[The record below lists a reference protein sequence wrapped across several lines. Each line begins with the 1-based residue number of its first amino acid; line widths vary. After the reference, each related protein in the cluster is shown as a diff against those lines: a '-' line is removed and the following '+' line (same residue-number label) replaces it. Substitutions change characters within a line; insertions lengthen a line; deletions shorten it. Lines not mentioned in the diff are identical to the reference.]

1 MDPAPAP
8 ERERASHPAQ
18 LANARVGGLPEPLGL
33 HRRLPEE
40 EKHLIVIGVLALRDP
55 EGPHE
60 LWFWKEQ
67 EADRRQTSGGT
78 VGFPREWVHAA
89 AHAPLSQR
97 ESCCSVRMDGRLPML
112 LKMVKS
118 RPIRSVATPAYSSSP
133 RRRSQTSARSSVTR
147 AKLHFGIRVTGKNV
161 TFGTKR
167 ALL

>member
-1 MDPAPAP
+1 MDPAPVP
-8 ERERASHPAQ
+8 ERESASHPAQ
-18 LANARVGGLPEPLGL
+18 LTNARVGGLPEPLGL

-55 EGPHE
+55 EGPNE

-67 EADRRQTSGGT
+67 EADRRQTLRGI
-78 VGFPREWVHAA
+78 VDFPGEWVNAA
-89 AHAPLSQR
+89 AHGPLSQR

-112 LKMVKS
+112 RKMVKS

-133 RRRSQTSARSSVTR
+133 RRRSETSAWSSVMRT
-147 AKLHFGIRVTGKNV
+147 KLHFGLLKKIA
-161 TFGTKR
+161 FATKH